1 MKKYSP
7 APKSYSTLLYAKSEF
22 HATITLNRPHVHNA
36 LNLEMLQELADA
48 LQKAQWD
55 DDVAVIVITGAGTK
69 AFCTG
74 ADIKEWNE
82 DFLAKPD
89 DFYKWMGVFIETFER
104 LRNIGK
110 PTIAR
115 LNGMVVGGGNELQMS
130 CDFAIAA
137 SDVIIKHVGT
147 SRGSVAAAGGT
158 QWLPI
163 IVGDRR
169 AREILMLGKELKAK
183 EALSWG
189 LINRVVPRRNLD
201 TAVDAMVETLVN
213 KLPECT
219 RYTKEQLNFWRNF
232 SWAMTIGHA
241 KDWLTVHTSAP
252 EIVEGIRAFNEKR
265 PIDFKKLRSRKK

>member
-7 APKSYSTLLYAKSEF
+7 SSGNYKTLLFSKKGFS
-22 HATITLNRPHVHNA
+22 ATITLNRPHVHNA
-36 LNLEMLQELADA
+36 LNLEMLTELGVA

-55 DDVAVIVITGAGTK
+55 DDVAVIVLTGAGTK

-82 DFLAKPD
+82 DFLTKPD

-130 CDFAIAA
+130 CDFAIATP
-137 SDVIIKHVGT
+137 DVIIKHVGT

-169 AREILMLGKELKAK
+169 AREILMLGKTLKAK
-183 EALSWG
+183 EALAWG
-189 LINRVVPRRNLD
+189 LINQVVPRRKLD
-201 TAVDAMVETLVN
+201 AAVDTMVETLVN

-252 EIVEGIRAFNEKR
+252 EIMEGIRAFNEKR
-265 PIDFKKLRSRKK
+265 PIDYKKLRGKK